1 MAAPVISFSRPISV
15 QNGGGVKMDIKQR
28 EEIAAARKDFVLA
41 IFIVATIALAH
52 NMAFNDCIN
61 LGVC

>member
-1 MAAPVISFSRPISV
+1 
-15 QNGGGVKMDIKQR
+15 MDIKQR